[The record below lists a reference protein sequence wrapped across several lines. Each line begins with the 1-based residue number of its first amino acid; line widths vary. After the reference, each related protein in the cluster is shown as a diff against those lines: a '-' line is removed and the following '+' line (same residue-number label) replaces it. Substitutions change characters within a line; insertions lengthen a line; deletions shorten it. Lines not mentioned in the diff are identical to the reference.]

1 METERLV
8 WEKCDRELS
17 CYTNIDSSDKTHLC
31 CLKALASVRALIVN
45 SSTSDETISR
55 VLDTLVRIL
64 HHDQENIHH
73 HVLKLLSDLALHRD
87 LSHTTIFDTVYAYA
101 LGRKDASPLTA
112 EALAVIVTS
121 MERSQSFSKLS
132 SSSELSEN
140 LFLLLCSSSSVS
152 VRSWII
158 LNAKRFNVGTCLLV
172 TVFLG
177 FTSDPYPYVRRA
189 ALDGL
194 VSLKELANVQKH
206 DLIESCY
213 DRAVEL
219 LIDTNECVR
228 SAATRV
234 TIRYD
239 CYPEEAADLPQL
251 KESKVSE
258 WGVVLA
264 TLYNE
269 VGDKG
274 WLDAVFIQVC
284 AMVRDTSVEVRTVAF
299 ASLGQMKLVSED
311 LLLQTLSKKITIHFK
326 KRKTIVLCTSK
337 KFDLPA
343 SNVAGVFVHGLEDE
357 FSEVRKSTCISL
369 GKLTIS
375 YVQFAEEALNLL
387 MDMLNDD
394 ITEVRLQCLQTMY
407 HMATLDCLKV
417 QQLHM
422 HMFLSTLVDSNTLIR
437 CATRKVLRLMK
448 LTNLDMFNSAIN
460 GLLTN
465 LDSYVE
471 DEADIFNVLFKI
483 GRGHSNFAVNF
494 VKETFDEIEPS
505 CEGELRIDKA
515 RVAAILVLAIAAS
528 LTHEQHIS
536 SILRRVLTYAIPFLG
551 RISYSL
557 RDVMSQDTL
566 FAYLSY
572 CSRFLH
578 SPIAEIFGQ
587 EEHCFSVVEDA
598 SNPYS
603 KEIIK
608 HVTPLHQVSYGT
620 SEINC
625 QDNSWDPSHTFS
637 SQEYQQKEATHAIGP
652 VLKIVADTWPL
663 IKSGCTDEVCRA
675 LRDCK
680 EELAT
685 LSVDSDESDAGLLAF
700 AYQYVRSMKLL
711 GKVWM
716 HFYPPRKFIGSR
728 TGLLDLLVEKL
739 DMNLRRMRYGFW
751 GFSVE
756 EELHILEFIL
766 LICVLRLSK
775 PDICYRPTILKRLRS
790 TLSCVEHLCQK
801 GSIKPSDFARELNS
815 FCQEESS
822 DDDGLYYAFS
832 SKRLV
837 ELFSLQQFVL
847 GEKLKHIKAD
857 LSVPDNDSENPLPFI
872 AGFPAAIPFE
882 IWLHNVC
889 SEDRLW
895 LKLTVEEFT
904 QYVFL
909 TFDKHE
915 DNDCLKKVALNVP
928 FYTTPKAA
936 SFSLRACI
944 GKECLFDDLQMAKG
958 LGGPKHELTYL
969 CNEKEVYFVTRS

>member
-1 METERLV
+1 MEIERLV
-8 WEKCDRELS
+8 WEKCDSELS
-17 CYTNIDSSDKTHLC
+17 FYTNINSSDQNNLR
-31 CLKALASVRALIVN
+31 CLKALASIRTLIVN
-45 SSTSDETISR
+45 SSTSDETISL
-55 VLDTLVRIL
+55 VLETLVRIL
-64 HHDQENIHH
+64 QHDQDYIHH
-73 HVLKLLSDLALHRD
+73 HVLKLLSDLALCGDISR
-87 LSHTTIFDTVYAYA
+87 TTIFDTVYAYA
-101 LGRKDASPLTA
+101 LRRKDASSLTA
-112 EALAVIVTS
+112 EALEVIFTTV
-121 MERSQSFSKLS
+121 EQCHGFA
-132 SSSELSEN
+132 ELSTSYEFNEN
-140 LFLLLCSSSSVS
+140 LFLLLCSSNVVS

-158 LNAKRFNVGTCLLV
+158 LNAKWFNVGTCCLV

-177 FTSDPYPYVRRA
+177 FMSDTYPYVRKA

-194 VSLKELANVQKH
+194 VNLKELVNVKKRE
-206 DLIESCY
+206 LIESCY

-219 LIDTNECVR
+219 LLDTNECVR
-228 SAATRV
+228 SAAVRV
-234 TIRYD
+234 
-239 CYPEEAADLPQL
+239 
-251 KESKVSE
+251 VSE
-258 WGVVLA
+258 WGRVLA

-274 WLDAVFIQVC
+274 WFDGVFIQVC
-284 AMVRDTSVEVRTVAF
+284 AMVRDTSVEVRTEAF
-299 ASLGQMKLVSED
+299 SSLGQMKLVSED
-311 LLLQTLSKKITIHFK
+311 LLLQTLSKKITIQIK
-326 KRKTIVLCTSK
+326 KRKKIDLCTSK

-357 FSEVRKSTCISL
+357 FSEVRKSSCISL
-369 GKLTIS
+369 GKLTIL
-375 YVQFAEEALNLL
+375 YVHFAEEALNLL

-394 ITEVRLQCLQTMY
+394 TTEVRLQCLQTMY
-407 HMATLDCLKV
+407 HMGTSDCLKV

-448 LTNLDMFNSAIN
+448 PTNLDMFNSAIN

-465 LDSYVE
+465 LESY
-471 DEADIFNVLFKI
+471 A
-483 GRGHSNFAVNF
+483 
-494 VKETFDEIEPS
+494 EIEPS

-528 LTHEQHIS
+528 LTHEQHTS
-536 SILRRVLTYAIPFLG
+536 SILRRILTSAIPFLG

-587 EEHCFSVVEDA
+587 EEHCFSMLEDA
-598 SNPYS
+598 PNHYS
-603 KEIIK
+603 TEITK
-608 HVTPLHQVSYGT
+608 HVTPLRQISYGT
-620 SEINC
+620 SENHW

-637 SQEYQQKEATHAIGP
+637 LQEYQQKLTFAQKEATHAIGL
-652 VLKIVADTWPL
+652 VLKIVAETWPL
-663 IKSGCTDEVCRA
+663 IKSGCMDEVHKA
-675 LRDCK
+675 LRSCK

-685 LSVDSDESDAGLLAF
+685 VSVEYHESAAGLLAF
-700 AYQYVRSMKLL
+700 AYHYVRSIKLL

-716 HFYPPRKFIGSR
+716 HFYPQRKFIGSR

-739 DMNLRRMRYGFW
+739 DMNLRRMRYGFC
-751 GFSVE
+751 GFKLE

-766 LICVLRLSK
+766 LIYVLRLSNS
-775 PDICYRPTILKRLRS
+775 DTCCRPTILKRLRA
-790 TLSCVEHLCQK
+790 TLSCVEHLCKK
-801 GSIKPSDFARELNS
+801 GSIKLSNFARELNS

-822 DDDGLYYAFS
+822 NDDGSYYAFS
-832 SKRLV
+832 SKRSIK
-837 ELFSLQQFVL
+837 LFSLKQIVF
-847 GEKLKHIKAD
+847 GEKLKHIKAE

-872 AGFPAAIPFE
+872 AGFPAAISFE
-882 IWLHNVC
+882 IALHNVC

-895 LKLTVEEFT
+895 LKMMVEEHT

-909 TFDKHE
+909 SFDKHK
-915 DNDCLKKVALNVP
+915 DSDCLKKFALSVP

-944 GKECLFDDLQMAKG
+944 GKECLFDDVQMAKG

-969 CNEKEVYFVTRS
+969 CNDKEVYFVIQS